1 MQESSPSGTIDEFCV
16 LVVPATTA
24 DAVAIE
30 KLLRAYA
37 LSCRVLPSTAA
48 LCDALRGAA
57 GVVVIAE
64 EPLVQDSELLVER
77 IRAQEVWSDIPVIVL
92 SRAGLDSAALA
103 EIVPRLGN
111 VSVIERPVR
120 MSTLVTLIS
129 SSLRARTR
137 QYQVRAHLA
146 QQEEARRTIQEA
158 EQRFRLLVENIEDY
172 AIFML
177 DTEGRVTSWNS
188 GAEQMLG
195 YTVDEVLGQPAAR
208 FFVKGDDVLE
218 REMQEAQATGRATST
233 GWRVRKDA
241 RHRYVEGL
249 LNAVRDDDGRLLGYA
264 KLMKD
269 VTDKR
274 RAEAEREHLLLSERA
289 ARSEAERASRMKDEF
304 LATLGHELRT
314 PLNAILGWSQ
324 VLRCL
329 PGANPEIDDGLKV
342 IERNARAQAQI
353 IEDLLDMSS
362 IISGKV
368 RLDMQNVELASIVTA
383 AINGVRPAAA
393 AKGIHLVERIQP
405 LARPVSGDP
414 NRLQQVF
421 WNLLTNAVKFTPE
434 GGQVAVTLERKGTH
448 AAVCVADNGSGID
461 DAFLPH
467 VFERF
472 RQADA
477 SASRRHGGLG
487 LGLSIVKQLVE
498 LHGGVVSAAS
508 DGKNKGS
515 RFTVE
520 LPLAAV
526 DTYAVEAAAG
536 REPRPSA
543 LSSDIAAP
551 LPRANLKGVRVL
563 VVDDEPDARDLVERL
578 LTECATIVTTAGSAS
593 EALQQVAREK
603 PDVLVSDIGM
613 PEEDGYTLMR
623 WIRKL
628 DGDRG
633 DIPAIAFTAY
643 ARAEDRTKAMQAGYQ
658 LHLAKPVEPA
668 KLIAMVAKLAKRP
681 AIRHH

>member
-249 LNAVRDDDGRLLGYA
+249 LNAVRDNDGRLLGYA

-368 RLDMQNVELASIVTA
+368 RLDMQKVELASIVTA

-448 AAVCVADNGSGID
+448 AAICVADNGSGID

-467 VFERF
+467 
-472 RQADA
+472 
-477 SASRRHGGLG
+477 SLLRR
-487 LGLSIVKQLVE
+487 
-498 LHGGVVSAAS
+498 AAQ
-508 DGKNKGS
+508 
-515 RFTVE
+515 R
-520 LPLAAV
+520 AA
-526 DTYAVEAAAG
+526 
-536 REPRPSA
+536 
-543 LSSDIAAP
+543 
-551 LPRANLKGVRVL
+551 
-563 VVDDEPDARDLVERL
+563 
-578 LTECATIVTTAGSAS
+578 
-593 EALQQVAREK
+593 
-603 PDVLVSDIGM
+603 
-613 PEEDGYTLMR
+613 
-623 WIRKL
+623 
-628 DGDRG
+628 
-633 DIPAIAFTAY
+633 
-643 ARAEDRTKAMQAGYQ
+643 
-658 LHLAKPVEPA
+658 
-668 KLIAMVAKLAKRP
+668 
-681 AIRHH
+681 